1 MIGQTLA
8 RPENEAVSPNVP
20 THDDYTYRHPDWLM
34 IRDFVEGERRV
45 KGKGTT
51 YLPRLDGQTDANYD
65 AYLRRTKFFPAVD
78 KTLNALLGLLF
89 RQAPVNRL
97 SPELQN
103 ADWHKN
109 VDRRGTHLSVF
120 QKQCAKEVLSLG
132 RAGVL
137 IDAMP
142 DADIPHLVR
151 YQAEHIA
158 DWATDR
164 GQLVYVVI
172 WENTNQYREL
182 YLEGGEYRQ
191 TVYSR
196 DEEDADFLL
205 SATTTPLRAGQPLDY
220 IPFYPLGWRDNDIE
234 VDKPPL
240 LDLTWLNWHHYM
252 MSAAYA
258 NGSWLTG
265 VPQPYMTGYAPEV
278 GPDGKPQKLF
288 TALSLEDMPCF
299 SDTEARMRYLEHNGT
314 GLGHLEKLLE
324 DTKGEMSTIGVR
336 MLAQERLPQETA
348 TSARI
353 HRMSEISV
361 LTGTSR
367 NLSDA
372 FTRILETVRDWA
384 QDTGDVETRLG
395 TEFFPVHADADQL
408 LKYAELYKAGAIT
421 KEELHDIMIAADV
434 RSAEKTIAE
443 VEAEVMPQ
451 PEQELGLD
459 DQTEEPL
466 GRE

>member
-1 MIGQTLA
+1 MAELT
-8 RPENEAVSPNVP
+8 RPEQDTVVANVP
-20 THDDYTYRHPDWLM
+20 LHDDYVYRQPDWEM

-45 KGKGTT
+45 KDRTIT
-51 YLPRLDGQTDANYD
+51 YLPQLDGQSDDNYTS
-65 AYLRRTKFFPAVD
+65 YLRRTKFFPAVD

-97 SPELQN
+97 SPELESIE
-103 ADWHKN
+103 WHKN

-120 QKQCAKEVLSLG
+120 QKQCGKEVLSIG

-137 IDAMP
+137 VDVMP
-142 DADIPHLVR
+142 DGEIPHLVL
-151 YQAEHIA
+151 YKAEHIA
-158 DWATDR
+158 NWATSR
-164 GQLVYVVI
+164 GKLVWVVL
-172 WENTNQYREL
+172 WENVDNYREL
-182 YLEGGEYRQ
+182 YLENGVYTQ

-196 DEEDADFLL
+196 DGQG
-205 SATTTPLRAGQPLDY
+205 SYMRGVTTVPQRAGQPLDF

-240 LDLTWLNWHHYM
+240 LDLTWLNWHHYL

-258 NGSWLTG
+258 NGSFLTG
-265 VPQPYMTGYAPEV
+265 VPQPYMVGYVP
-278 GPDGKPQKLF
+278 PTSSDGITQKLF
-288 TALSLEDMPCF
+288 TSLSLEDMPCF
-299 SDTEARMRYLEHNGT
+299 SDPMARMHYLEHNGT

-324 DTKGEMSTIGVR
+324 NTKGEMSTIGVR

-372 FTRILETVRDWA
+372 FASILETVRDWA
-384 QDTGDVETRLG
+384 QDTGDIETRLG
-395 TEFFPVHADADQL
+395 TEFFPVNADADQL
-408 LKYAELYKAGAIT
+408 LKYAELYKNGNIT
-421 KEELHDIMIAADV
+421 KEEWHNIVIAADI
-434 RSAEKTIAE
+434 RSAEKTIEE
-443 VEAEVMPQ
+443 VEAEVIPQ
-451 PEQELGLD
+451 PEQEPGAD
-459 DQTEEPL
+459 NQGGGAAGVDNE
-466 GRE
+466 